1 MIIHQKKKQLYG
13 IRNHQSEMA
22 GGFLMYFGRWCDLI
36 VAKVSL
42 EGVSV
47 TGHAGYSESGNDI
60 VCAAVSALVQ
70 GLYHSLQA
78 LTSDRISCRFSDGN
92 FTIGYEDLSE
102 AGKLLVDSFFIAVSD
117 ISRTYGE
124 QFVRIE

>member
-1 MIIHQKKKQLYG
+1 MILFITGNPCQRLQKNWILIK
-13 IRNHQSEMA
+13 NHQSEMA

-70 GLYHSLQA
+70 GL
-78 LTSDRISCRFSDGN
+78 
-92 FTIGYEDLSE
+92 
-102 AGKLLVDSFFIAVSD
+102 
-117 ISRTYGE
+117 
-124 QFVRIE
+124 

>member
-1 MIIHQKKKQLYG
+1 MI
-13 IRNHQSEMA
+13 A
-22 GGFLMYFGRWCDLI
+22 
-36 VAKVSL
+36 VKVSL

-60 VCAAVSALVQ
+60 VCAAVSALTQ

-78 LTSDRISCRFSDGN
+78 LTSDRISYRFSDGN
-92 FTIGYEDLSE
+92 FTIGYANLSE

-124 QFVRIE
+124 RFVRIE

>member
-1 MIIHQKKKQLYG
+1 
-13 IRNHQSEMA
+13 
-22 GGFLMYFGRWCDLI
+22 MYFGRWCDLI

-70 GLYHSLQA
+70 GL
-78 LTSDRISCRFSDGN
+78 IIPCRH
-92 FTIGYEDLSE
+92 
-102 AGKLLVDSFFIAVSD
+102 
-117 ISRTYGE
+117 
-124 QFVRIE
+124 